1 VAPALW
7 AVTLYVALDALGSA
21 DQAEDMKGTVVGAGE

>member
-7 AVTLYVALDALGSA
+7 AVMYVALGALGSA